1 MIFEGNKNLMLGRNY
16 GNMFSVLVMSA
27 EIVHFLALIIVL
39 LRFILVVEHFEETNN
54 AKHSYVFS
62 LIFIVSTMTTVG
74 YGDIIP
80 KTWLNKIYTM
90 FLEFGGIILYGYLF
104 QKIMIF
110 INKSRNYEAMVALR
124 EEDLDSWLLSR
135 ERDATSMTHF
145 RVIKKIQAAYKF
157 IWKWDFDET
166 YNNSF
171 FYQLDPVIREEVSQG
186 PFRFIVKYFSCFFK
200 MFDYDDA
207 LTLAN
212 CFKPRL

>member
-1 MIFEGNKNLMLGRNY
+1 MLGRNY
-16 GNMFSVLVMSA
+16 GNMFSVLIISS
-27 EIVHFLALIIVL
+27 EIIHFLALTVAL
-39 LRFILVVEHFEETNN
+39 LRFELVVEHFKKQNN
-54 AKHSYVFS
+54 AAHSYIYS

-74 YGDIIP
+74 YGDIVP
-80 KTWLNKIYTM
+80 KTWPNKIYTM

-124 EEDLDSWLLSR
+124 DEDLDSWLLSR

-145 RVIKKIQAAYKF
+145 KVIKKIQAAFKF
-157 IWKWDFDET
+157 IWKWDFEET

-171 FYQLDPVIREEVSQG
+171 FYQLDPEIKEEVSMG
-186 PFRFIVKYFSCFFK
+186 PFTFIIKYFSSFFK

-212 CFKPRL
+212 RLKPRL